1 MSPHYL
7 QVCLQQFE
15 EISKIRWGKPFNLG
29 AIEEAVRPLQSS
41 RKLTYRN
48 LAYFR
53 DQKHWW
59 FTHYWTLPSPEDV
72 NLKLDGQCFDFWQ
85 LSPNN
90 EGSLKERQVLEK
102 LLDAFRSI
110 ELVSIILRFI
120 RPDSFGIL
128 SPPVERILDVSR
140 GSNAV
145 ETYLHYLQNL
155 REIRN
160 HFQGFLPRAAD
171 VDMALWALHE
181 KCYEPRVEDR
191 QIREE
196 YDQDPFMWQLRAANL
211 VAPLADLPLTRLAQ
225 ALQNV
230 RDDLAGLIGC
240 FVLEQKVRKRAGGS
254 KIQVRAREG
263 KYPGLGD
270 YLDALKSHGE
280 ISTLEYGKLNR
291 LRDIRNRVFHAEVE
305 KLSPRDLHDL
315 VQAILEMNGEKK

>member
-1 MSPHYL
+1 MGTHYL

-15 EISKIRWGKPFNLG
+15 EISKVLWGKPFNLS
-29 AIEEAVRPLQSS
+29 AIEEEVRSLQSS
-41 RKLTYRN
+41 RKLSYHN

-72 NLKLDGQCFDFWQ
+72 NQKLDGQCFDFWQ
-85 LSPNN
+85 LSKNN

-145 ETYLHYLQNL
+145 DTYIHYLQNL

-160 HFQGFLPRAAD
+160 NFQDFLPRAAD

-181 KCYEPRVEDR
+181 KCYKPRVEDR
-191 QIREE
+191 RIRAE
-196 YDQDPFMWQLRAANL
+196 YEQDSYMWQLRAANL

-225 ALQNV
+225 ALQKKRV
-230 RDDLAGLIGC
+230 DLAGLIGC
-240 FVLEQKVRKRAGGS
+240 FALEQKVRKRAEGA
-254 KIQVRAREG
+254 KIKVRAREG
-263 KYPGLGD
+263 KYPGLSD
-270 YLDALKSHGE
+270 YLDALN
-280 ISTLEYGKLNR
+280 TYGKISQSEYEKLDR
-291 LRDIRNRVFHAEVE
+291 LRDIRNKVFHAQVE
-305 KLSPRDLHDL
+305 KLSHRELDDLIKA
-315 VQAILEMNGEKK
+315 VLEM